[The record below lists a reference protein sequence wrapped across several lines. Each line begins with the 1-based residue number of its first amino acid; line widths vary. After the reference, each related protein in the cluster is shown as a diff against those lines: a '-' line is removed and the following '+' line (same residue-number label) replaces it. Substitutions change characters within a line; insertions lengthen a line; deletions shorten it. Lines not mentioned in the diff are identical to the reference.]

1 MKPQRSGGFTLIE
14 LMVVVAIV
22 AILAAIA
29 IPAYTEQAR
38 KARRADAI
46 RAIGEIQLNLE
57 RWRAENPSYA
67 DCTGTPCGSGT
78 YPTAPVTM
86 SDYYTIQFTS
96 PAPTATTYTITAA
109 PISTSAQAGDR
120 CGTYKFAYAGG
131 VVTKS
136 ASGGANS
143 ICSL

>member
-38 KARRADAI
+38 KGRRADAI

-67 DCTGTPCGSGT
+67 ACTPTPCGSGT
-78 YPTAPVTM
+78 YPVAST
-86 SDYYTIQFTS
+86 SDYYTIQFSS

-109 PISTSAQAGDR
+109 PISGTAQAGDR
-120 CGTYKFAYAGG
+120 CGTYKFSYAAG
-131 VVTKS
+131 VLTKS